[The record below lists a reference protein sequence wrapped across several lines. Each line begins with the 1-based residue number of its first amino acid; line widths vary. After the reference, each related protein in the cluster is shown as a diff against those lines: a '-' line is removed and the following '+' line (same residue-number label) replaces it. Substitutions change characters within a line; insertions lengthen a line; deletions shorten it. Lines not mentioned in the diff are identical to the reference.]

1 MIKRLIG
8 LLFLVFS
15 LIPCPTVVA
24 EVTSRI
30 VVLPFDIRS
39 DKDLSYL
46 KTQIPA
52 IISGQLEKDGGVI
65 VDTSSMAL
73 PETGGKGF
81 DTPQARS
88 IGSTSNADHVIW
100 GSLTRT
106 GKRIS
111 LDVKLLDIKKNDDL
125 EYIHA
130 EGDDIENLLSTVNN
144 VAMSIGTHV
153 FKFESIWEIVIK
165 GNERIESDAI
175 LNVIKTKA
183 GDRYQKAKLSEDLKR
198 IFAMGYFEDIRIES
212 DRNEQDGVA
221 KTKIIFTVQ
230 EKPTVRYIKV
240 KGNKA
245 IETEDVMKEITITEG
260 SILNSAKIRANIN
273 LIEALYE
280 GKHYHNT
287 KVTYKTYPKENNQA
301 ELEFNIEEGEKV
313 SIKEITFV
321 GNKAYTLK
329 QLKKLMKTEAKGFF
343 SWLTSSGQL
352 NTADLNM
359 DMAVIGS
366 DYQKNGFIDV
376 KIGEPEIK
384 YEGKWIFIT
393 VKIEEGIQY
402 KRGKIDIEGDL
413 IETKEVLIGKLSMPK
428 EVNLNK
434 EVLQKDVIALTDV
447 YSDKGYASVNIHPR
461 INRNDETKTADVV
474 FDVKKGNLVYFD
486 RIIIGGNTV
495 TRDKVI
501 RRQIQVYEKEL
512 FSGSKLKRSIRNL
525 YRMDYFEDVKVDTQK
540 GAADDTMNLM
550 IDLKEKPTGTFTFGL
565 GYSSESKLFGTVAV
579 AKRNLFGRDQ
589 TLNLQ
594 GEFGSESSKYSVS
607 FTEPWLF
614 DIPLSAQI
622 ELMNWER
629 KYDYYDK
636 HTVGG
641 ALKFGYP
648 VFDYTRLYM
657 GYSYEVND
665 LYDMDE
671 AYLSESTIELKGKNV
686 TQSIT
691 STIHLDSRDRANN
704 AQATEGSDCAL
715 SVEYAGGVLGGE
727 IGFTKYKLTAGR
739 YIPLPLNLIGFPL
752 NFIGFL
758 HAEGGF
764 VRQNGNDILPDYETF
779 YLGGM
784 NSVRGF
790 DYNDICL
797 TETRTMQVN
806 VLDANGNQVFKPDGV
821 TPETETHY
829 YDVDVGGEKY
839 MQYNAELLLPLFK
852 TEGFLGLVFF
862 DMGNVYDENS
872 FMDFGKLR
880 KSWGY
885 GVRWFSPI
893 GPIRFERGHIINPE
907 PGESRSGKWDF
918 TMGGTF

>member
-1 MIKRLIG
+1 MIKRLG
-8 LLFLVFS
+8 LLFLVLS
-15 LIPCPTVVA
+15 LIPCTAVIA
-24 EVTSRI
+24 EVTPRI
-30 VVLPFDIRS
+30 VVLPFEIHS

-65 VDTSSMAL
+65 VDTSSMTL
-73 PETGGKGF
+73 PETGGTEFGI
-81 DTPQARS
+81 TNAIA
-88 IGSTSNADHVIW
+88 IGSTTNADHVVC

-111 LDVKLLDIKKNDDL
+111 LDVKLLDIKKNDDP

-130 EGDDIENLLSTVNN
+130 EGEDIENLLSTVNT
-144 VAMSIGTHV
+144 VAMAIGTHI
-153 FKFESIWEIVIK
+153 FKFESIWEITIK
-165 GNERIESDAI
+165 GNERIEADAI

-183 GDRYQKAKLSEDLKR
+183 GDRYQKAKLTDDLKR
-198 IFAMGYFEDIRIES
+198 IFSMGYFEDIRIEA

-221 KTKIIFTVQ
+221 KTRIIFTVQ

-245 IETEDVMKEITITEG
+245 IETETVMKEITITEG
-260 SILNSAKIRANIN
+260 SILNSAKIRANIK

-280 GKHYHNT
+280 DKHYHNT
-287 KVTYKTYPKENNQA
+287 KVTYKTYPKEKNQA

-313 SIKEITFV
+313 LIKEINFV
-321 GNKAYTLK
+321 GNKAYTVK
-329 QLKKLMKTEAKGFF
+329 QLKKLMKTDEKGFF

-413 IETKEVLIGKLSMPK
+413 IESKENLIGKLSMTK
-428 EVNLNK
+428 EEYLNK
-434 EVLQKDVIALTDV
+434 EVLQKDVISLTDV

-461 INRNDETKTADVV
+461 INRNDETKTADLV

-486 RIIIGGNTV
+486 RIIISGNTV

-501 RRQIQVYEKEL
+501 RRQIHVYEKEL

-589 TLNLQ
+589 TLNVQ
-594 GEFGSESSKYSVS
+594 GEFGEESIKYSAS

-614 DIPLSAQI
+614 DIPLSGQI

-629 KYDYYDK
+629 KYDNYTK
-636 HTVGG
+636 QTVGG

-665 LYDMDE
+665 LYNMDE
-671 AYLSESTIELKGKNV
+671 KNLSESIIDLKGENV

-704 AQATEGSDCAL
+704 AQATEGADCSL
-715 SVEYAGGVLGGE
+715 SIEYAGGVLGGE

-739 YIPLPLNLIGFPL
+739 YIPLPLKLFSFPL
-752 NFIGFL
+752 DFIGFL
-758 HAEGGF
+758 HAEGGY

-797 TETRTMQVN
+797 TETRSIEVN
-806 VLDANGNQVFKPDGV
+806 ILDDNGQPELEDDGI
-821 TPETETHY
+821 TPKKETYY
-829 YDVDVGGEKY
+829 YDVEVGGEKY

-852 TEGFLGLVFF
+852 QEGFLGLVFF
-862 DMGNVYDENS
+862 DMGNVYDQDS
-872 FMDFGKLR
+872 HMDFGEMR

-893 GPIRFERGHIINPE
+893 GPIRFERGHIINPK
-907 PGESRSGKWDF
+907 PGESRKGKWDF
-918 TMGGTF
+918 TMGGSF

>member
-8 LLFLVFS
+8 LLFLVLS

-65 VDTSSMAL
+65 VDTSSIAL
-73 PETGGKGF
+73 PETF
-81 DTPQARS
+81 DTTQARA
-88 IGSTSNADHVIW
+88 IGTTANADHVVW

-111 LDVKLLDIKKNDDL
+111 LDVKLLDVRKNDDL

-130 EGDDIENLLSTVNN
+130 EGDDIENLLSTVNS
-144 VAMSIGTHV
+144 VAMAIGTHI

-183 GDRYQKAKLSEDLKR
+183 GDRYQKAKLTEDLKR
-198 IFAMGYFEDIRIES
+198 IFAMGYFEDIRIEA
-212 DRNEQDGVA
+212 DRIEQAGVA
-221 KTKIIFTVQ
+221 KTRIIFTVQ

-245 IETEDVMKEITITEG
+245 IETEAVMKEITITEG

-273 LIEALYE
+273 LIEALYVE
-280 GKHYHNT
+280 KHYHNT

-321 GNKAYTLK
+321 GNKSYTVK
-329 QLKKLMKTEAKGFF
+329 QLKKLMKTEEKGFF
-343 SWLTSSGQL
+343 SWLTSSGLL
-352 NTADLNM
+352 NEADLNM

-366 DYQKNGFIDV
+366 DYQKSGFIDV

-402 KRGKIDIEGDL
+402 KRGKIDIDGDL
-413 IETKEVLIGKLSMPK
+413 IESKENLIGKLTMTK
-428 EVNLNK
+428 EEYLNK
-434 EVLQKDVIALTDV
+434 EVLQKDVISLTDV

-461 INRNDETKTADVV
+461 INRNDETKTADIV

-512 FSGSKLKRSIRNL
+512 FSGSKMKRSIRNL

-589 TLNLQ
+589 TLNVQ
-594 GEFGSESSKYSVS
+594 GEFGEESIKYSAS

-614 DIPLSAQI
+614 DIPLSAQV

-629 KYDYYDK
+629 EYDYYDK
-636 HTVGG
+636 KTIGG

-648 VFDYTRLYM
+648 IYDYTRLYM
-657 GYSYEVND
+657 GYSYEIND
-665 LYDMDE
+665 IYNTQ
-671 AYLSESTIELKGKNV
+671 STIPTSIRTLIGENE

-739 YIPLPLNLIGFPL
+739 YIPMPLRILGLPLD
-752 NFIGFL
+752 FIGFL
-758 HAEGGF
+758 HAEGGY
-764 VRQNGNDILPDYETF
+764 VRQNDDDKLPDYETF

-790 DYNDICL
+790 DYNDISL
-797 TETRTMQVN
+797 TEKTLYV
-806 VLDANGNQVFKPDGV
+806 DAEGKPIVDAQG
-821 TPETETHY
+821 HKQY
-829 YDVDVGGEKY
+829 IDVEVGGEKY

-862 DMGNVYDENS
+862 DMGNVYDEDS
-872 FMDFGKLR
+872 HMDFGEMR
-880 KSWGY
+880 KSWGF
-885 GVRWFSPI
+885 GIRWFSPI
-893 GPIRFERGHIINPE
+893 GPIRFERGHIIDPKD
-907 PGESRSGKWDF
+907 GESRKGKWDF